1 MTYAENEWNEIWS
14 VNGIDPRSE
23 ATRGYPIAKGYWKLF
38 REAEGLI
45 PVIVLMIVTKAK
57 EVSWFF

>member
-1 MTYAENEWNEIWS
+1 M
-14 VNGIDPRSE
+14 SE
-23 ATRGYPIAKGYWKLF
+23 AKYEAVVKQS

-57 EVSWFF
+57 EVS